1 MSPSEKER
9 YSMRGKRSKP
19 EPWFGVFAGIALCCL
34 LVACTGGLGA
44 RTDNLMQQDAAVM
57 DDEQLRGYYQQLSDQ
72 LARETRA
79 QRMGSSPFGGPPPAA
94 EDSEKTPENER
105 IESLRERWNK
115 VRSLLRERGE
125 LP

>member
-1 MSPSEKER
+1 MKW
-9 YSMRGKRSKP
+9 KISKP
-19 EPWFGVFAGIALCCL
+19 QSWFGVFASVTLCCL
-34 LVACTGGLGA
+34 LVACSAGLGA
-44 RTDNLMQQDAAVM
+44 RTDKLVQQDVAVM

-79 QRMGSSPFGGPPPAA
+79 QRMDSSPFGGSAPAA
-94 EDSEKTPENER
+94 EDSEKTPDNER
-105 IESLRERWNK
+105 IERLRERWNE